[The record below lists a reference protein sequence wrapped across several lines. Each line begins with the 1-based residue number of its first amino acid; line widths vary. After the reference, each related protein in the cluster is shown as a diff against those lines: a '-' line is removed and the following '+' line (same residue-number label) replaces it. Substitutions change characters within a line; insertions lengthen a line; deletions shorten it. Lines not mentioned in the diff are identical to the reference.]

1 MLLNFTDAM
10 TNNVVAVNPVY
21 VICVFTAPED
31 QGGQTIM
38 HMTNGGNIIVTE
50 DYLTVVGQIQ
60 GELTHG

>member
-1 MLLNFTDAM
+1 MLLMFTDAM
-10 TNNVVAVNPVY
+10 TNNTVAVNPVY

-38 HMTNGGNIIVTE
+38 HMTNSGNIIVTE